1 MIEQCNLVNA
11 FWNSIFLDATK
22 TDNGMG
28 NC

>member
-1 MIEQCNLVNA
+1 MIEQCNLANA
-11 FWNSIFLDATK
+11 FWNSILDATK